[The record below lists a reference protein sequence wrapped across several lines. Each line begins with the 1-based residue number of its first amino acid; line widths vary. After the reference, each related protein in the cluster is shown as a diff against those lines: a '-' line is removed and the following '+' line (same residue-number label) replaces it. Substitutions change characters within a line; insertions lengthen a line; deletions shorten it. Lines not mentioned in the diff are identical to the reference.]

1 MNVALTRAKCLMILV
16 CNPNTLQKDPLWYQ
30 FVKYC
35 KDNNACAG
43 EKFDLIKNYEED
55 KQEIDLV
62 CKSLDEFH
70 LQEESK

>member
-43 EKFDLIKNYEED
+43 EKFDLIKNDEED
-55 KQEIDLV
+55 K
-62 CKSLDEFH
+62 
-70 LQEESK
+70 